1 MKLVRFARL
10 FVLVLP
16 VPAFSAAL
24 SLGFRRNRHRGAER
38 PNRDAVRADGRL
50 FILRRAAGYRV
61 GKDGSLVA
69 TPFLTIQEASINSSG

>member
-50 FILRRAAGYRV
+50 FIL
-61 GKDGSLVA
+61 
-69 TPFLTIQEASINSSG
+69 